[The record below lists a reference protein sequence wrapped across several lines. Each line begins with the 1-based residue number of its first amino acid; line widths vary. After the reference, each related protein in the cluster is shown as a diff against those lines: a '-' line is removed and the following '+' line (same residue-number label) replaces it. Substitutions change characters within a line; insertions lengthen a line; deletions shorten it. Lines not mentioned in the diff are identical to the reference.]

1 MTRPQLALSKGE
13 ELQQRRLYISCH
25 GRVAVREGAQQPK
38 AAGQHHIAMRG
49 GLVWFEGGAAQQL
62 APGACHGQEGE
73 RRAVGVAIAENQGSM
88 PAGIEDFCI
97 GESAVSQLYQHLL
110 QPGAVNLAG
119 VVLEDAHDLSLYKV
133 ECQGVEVA
141 NVA

>member
-62 APGACHGQEGE
+62 APGACHGQERE
-73 RRAVGVAIAENQGSM
+73 RRAMGAAITENQGPM
-88 PAGIEDFCI
+88 PAGIENLGI
-97 GESAVSQLYQHLL
+97 GQSAVSQLYQHLL
-110 QPGAVNLAG
+110 KLEAVNLTG
-119 VVLEDAHDLSLYKV
+119 VVLEDAH
-133 ECQGVEVA
+133 
-141 NVA
+141 